1 MQERRGAQFRHKIEF
16 VAGDGL
22 LPVIYALAGVAQH
35 FLDLVLRCIGKLLHQ
50 VEAVSKTKLCLVPF
64 AGAAAGLIG
73 CVNDTQFH
81 SKAENVLAGL
91 FPAHK
96 IVAGAACKAGLV
108 RLFAGPIEN
117 TGFVFTVN
125 ADGAGLALLGAGKAL
140 LFIRVCCVL
149 CPGAKCRDH
158 SHKWEPPCQ
167 ISLHQ

>member
-1 MQERRGAQFRHKIEF
+1 MQQRRGAHFRHKIEF

-50 VEAVSKTKLCLVPF
+50 VEAVCKTKLRFVPL

-81 SKAENVLAGL
+81 SQTENVLAGL

-96 IVAGAACKAGLV
+96 VVAGAACKGGLV
-108 RLFAGPIEN
+108 RIFAGAVKN

-125 ADGAGLALLGAGKAL
+125 AGRGGLALLGAGKAL
-140 LFIRVCCVL
+140 FFVSVCGML
-149 CPGAKCRDH
+149 CPGAEGGNH
-158 SHKWEPPCQ
+158 SHNGKPPFRV
-167 ISLHQ
+167 SLLS